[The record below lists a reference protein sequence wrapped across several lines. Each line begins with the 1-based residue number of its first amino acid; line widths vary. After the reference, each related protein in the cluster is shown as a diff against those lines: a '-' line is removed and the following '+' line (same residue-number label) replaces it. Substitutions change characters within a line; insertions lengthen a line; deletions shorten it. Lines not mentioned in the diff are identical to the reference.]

1 MYQKFRVFFTILAAL
16 CVAAILPI
24 GSIFGFGWAGLC
36 IVFALLFTGLMI
48 LCKQNQELEE
58 RKNQQNPPKTRK
70 TTKKRND
77 FKTFFFSTIDKPP
90 FNIV

>member
-16 CVAAILPI
+16 CVAAILPN
-24 GSIFGFGWAGLC
+24 GSIFGFSWAGLC

-58 RKNQQNPPKTRK
+58 RKNQQNPPENAENDEKTK
-70 TTKKRND
+70 L
-77 FKTFFFSTIDKPP
+77 F
-90 FNIV
+90 

>member
-1 MYQKFRVFFTILAAL
+1 MYQKFRIFFTILAAL

-48 LCKQNQELEE
+48 LCKQNQELEA
-58 RKNQQNPPKTRK
+58 RKNQPNSPENAENIE
-70 TTKKRND
+70 KKA
-77 FKTFFFSTIDKPP
+77 
-90 FNIV
+90 